1 MRYVY
6 ACVRVPIEIAP
17 DGRQIPHNDR
27 TCITFEDC
35 DELPEETNKADMK
48 QAFQDYL
55 KHKRNIAEPQPLL
68 IVKSVIIP
76 EPPQPLVE
84 RTVIPEPPQP
94 PVEPTVIQE
103 EPVIVLRSEIKNDS
117 KSQLKNSTFKN
128 RPQSGFR
135 RHSCKMR

>member
-17 DGRQIPHNDR
+17 DGRQIPHNSH

-55 KHKRNIAEPQPLL
+55 KHKKTISEPQPLL

-76 EPPQPLVE
+76 EPPQS
-84 RTVIPEPPQP
+84 
-94 PVEPTVIQE
+94 PVEPKVIQE
-103 EPVIVLRSEIKNDS
+103 EPVVVLRSEIRNDS

-128 RPQSGFR
+128 RAQSGFR
-135 RHSCKMR
+135 RHSCKMRQV